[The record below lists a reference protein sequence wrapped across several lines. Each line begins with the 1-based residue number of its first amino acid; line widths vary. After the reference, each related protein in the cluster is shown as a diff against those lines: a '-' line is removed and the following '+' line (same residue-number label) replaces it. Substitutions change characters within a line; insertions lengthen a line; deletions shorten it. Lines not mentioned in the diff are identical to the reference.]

1 MELKVK
7 VDNKKVFNRIG
18 LATFVT
24 MILVS
29 IIQVMFF
36 GVIAVI
42 DQELL
47 SAPWVNYASI
57 AISFYL
63 IGFPVFYLM
72 IKNLPEEEK
81 RESKTLGVFEVIK
94 ICFMSY
100 SIVYIVNF
108 LTNILMMLIA
118 VIKGSEVTN
127 PLVNMLEGS
136 NWIWSLI
143 FAGILSPIIEE
154 MMFRGVMLNKLR
166 RYGDKVAIITTAI
179 LFGLFH
185 ANFSQFFYAVALGIV
200 FAYVTLKTGTIK
212 YSIILHI
219 IVNMMG
225 SVILPAVIGD
235 GSNIVAVG
243 CVGLA
248 LLAIVI
254 VGLVLLI
261 KNRKNVLTVLNGDGD
276 FRSEESIELL
286 KESDIVVTN
295 PPFSLFREYVAQL
308 IENEKKFIIIGNTN
322 SLTYKEIFK
331 LIKEDRIRTGY
342 TNFNVGMYFFVPDE
356 CEKYH
361 KIENG
366 RKLVRVSTS
375 CWFTNLP
382 VNKHNQEITLYK
394 KYTPEE
400 YPKYHNFDAI
410 NIGTYTDIPY
420 DYDGMMGV
428 PITFIDKYNPEQFEI
443 IGLGISKSGTEIGV
457 RPYTEEHKTY
467 RKKVQKKGAVDGDLY
482 MIDENGHP
490 KVPYARVII
499 KRKIKVNSVIK
510 DESLKLQESSLMEK
524 EIENEDRITSNIN

>member
-18 LATFVT
+18 LAIFVS
-24 MILVS
+24 MILVN
-29 IIQVMFF
+29 IVQVIFF
-36 GVIAVI
+36 GIIRAVN
-42 DQELL
+42 QELL
-47 SAPWVNYASI
+47 SAPWINYAAI

-108 LTNILMMLIA
+108 LTNLLMMLIA

-185 ANFSQFFYAVALGIV
+185 ANFSQFFYAVALGMI
-200 FAYVTLKTGTIK
+200 FAYVALKTGTIK

-219 IVNMMG
+219 VVNIMG
-225 SVILPAVIGD
+225 GVILPAAIGD
-235 GSNIVAVG
+235 GSNIVVAG

-254 VGLVLLI
+254 IGLVLLI
-261 KNRKNVLTVLNGDGD
+261 KNRKNISLLDG
-276 FRSEESIELL
+276 EIKL
-286 KESDIVVTN
+286 
-295 PPFSLFREYVAQL
+295 
-308 IENEKKFIIIGNTN
+308 EKGTA
-322 SLTYKEIFK
+322 FK
-331 LIKEDRIRTGY
+331 TIWV
-342 TNFNVGMYFFVPDE
+342 NVGMILYVVICLFSM
-356 CEKYH
+356 
-361 KIENG
+361 
-366 RKLVRVSTS
+366 VSIL
-375 CWFTNLP
+375 F
-382 VNKHNQEITLYK
+382 
-394 KYTPEE
+394 
-400 YPKYHNFDAI
+400 
-410 NIGTYTDIPY
+410 
-420 DYDGMMGV
+420 M
-428 PITFIDKYNPEQFEI
+428 
-443 IGLGISKSGTEIGV
+443 
-457 RPYTEEHKTY
+457 
-467 RKKVQKKGAVDGDLY
+467 
-482 MIDENGHP
+482 
-490 KVPYARVII
+490 
-499 KRKIKVNSVIK
+499 
-510 DESLKLQESSLMEK
+510 
-524 EIENEDRITSNIN
+524 

>member
-81 RESKTLGVFEVIK
+81 RESKTLGAFEVIK

-108 LTNILMMLIA
+108 LTNLLMMLIA

-154 MMFRGVMLNKLR
+154 MMFRGVMLNKLK

-185 ANFSQFFYAVALGIV
+185 ANFSQFFYAVALGMI
-200 FAYVTLKTGTIK
+200 FAYVALKTGTIK

-219 IVNMMG
+219 VVNIMG
-225 SVILPAVIGD
+225 GVILPAAIGD
-235 GSNIVAVG
+235 GSNIVVAG
-243 CVGLA
+243 CVGLV

-254 VGLVLLI
+254 IGLVLLI
-261 KNRKNVLTVLNGDGD
+261 KNRKNISLLDG
-276 FRSEESIELL
+276 EIKL
-286 KESDIVVTN
+286 
-295 PPFSLFREYVAQL
+295 
-308 IENEKKFIIIGNTN
+308 EKGTA
-322 SLTYKEIFK
+322 FK
-331 LIKEDRIRTGY
+331 TIWV
-342 TNFNVGMYFFVPDE
+342 NVGMILYVV
-356 CEKYH
+356 
-361 KIENG
+361 IS
-366 RKLVRVSTS
+366 LVSMVSIL
-375 CWFTNLP
+375 F
-382 VNKHNQEITLYK
+382 
-394 KYTPEE
+394 
-400 YPKYHNFDAI
+400 
-410 NIGTYTDIPY
+410 
-420 DYDGMMGV
+420 M
-428 PITFIDKYNPEQFEI
+428 
-443 IGLGISKSGTEIGV
+443 
-457 RPYTEEHKTY
+457 
-467 RKKVQKKGAVDGDLY
+467 
-482 MIDENGHP
+482 
-490 KVPYARVII
+490 
-499 KRKIKVNSVIK
+499 
-510 DESLKLQESSLMEK
+510 
-524 EIENEDRITSNIN
+524 

>member
-18 LATFVT
+18 LAIFVS
-24 MILVS
+24 MILVN
-29 IIQVMFF
+29 IIQVIFF
-36 GVIAVI
+36 GFIGVVN
-42 DQELL
+42 QELL
-47 SAPWVNYASI
+47 SAPWINYAGI

-185 ANFSQFFYAVALGIV
+185 ANFSQFFYAVALGMI
-200 FAYVTLKTGTIK
+200 FAYVALKTGTIK

-219 IVNMMG
+219 VVNIMG
-225 SVILPAVIGD
+225 GVILPAAIGD

-248 LLAIVI
+248 LLVIVI

-261 KNRKNVLTVLNGDGD
+261 KNRKNISLLDGEIKLEKGTAFKTVW
-276 FRSEESIELL
+276 
-286 KESDIVVTN
+286 V
-295 PPFSLFREYVAQL
+295 
-308 IENEKKFIIIGNTN
+308 
-322 SLTYKEIFK
+322 
-331 LIKEDRIRTGY
+331 
-342 TNFNVGMYFFVPDE
+342 NVGMILYVV
-356 CEKYH
+356 
-361 KIENG
+361 IS
-366 RKLVRVSTS
+366 LVS
-375 CWFTNLP
+375 
-382 VNKHNQEITLYK
+382 
-394 KYTPEE
+394 
-400 YPKYHNFDAI
+400 
-410 NIGTYTDIPY
+410 
-420 DYDGMMGV
+420 M
-428 PITFIDKYNPEQFEI
+428 
-443 IGLGISKSGTEIGV
+443 ISI
-457 RPYTEEHKTY
+457 
-467 RKKVQKKGAVDGDLY
+467 LF
-482 MIDENGHP
+482 M
-490 KVPYARVII
+490 
-499 KRKIKVNSVIK
+499 
-510 DESLKLQESSLMEK
+510 
-524 EIENEDRITSNIN
+524 

>member
-18 LATFVT
+18 LAIFVS
-24 MILVS
+24 MILVN
-29 IIQVMFF
+29 IVQVIFF
-36 GVIAVI
+36 GIIRAVN
-42 DQELL
+42 QELL
-47 SAPWVNYASI
+47 SAPWINYAAI

-108 LTNILMMLIA
+108 LTNLFMMLIA

-185 ANFSQFFYAVALGIV
+185 ANFSQFFYAVALGMI
-200 FAYVTLKTGTIK
+200 FAYVALKTGTIK

-219 IVNMMG
+219 VVNIMG
-225 SVILPAVIGD
+225 GVILPAVIGD
-235 GSNIVAVG
+235 GSNIVVVG

-261 KNRKNVLTVLNGDGD
+261 KNRKNISLLDG
-276 FRSEESIELL
+276 EIKL
-286 KESDIVVTN
+286 
-295 PPFSLFREYVAQL
+295 
-308 IENEKKFIIIGNTN
+308 EKGTA
-322 SLTYKEIFK
+322 FK
-331 LIKEDRIRTGY
+331 TIWV
-342 TNFNVGMYFFVPDE
+342 NVGMILYVVICLFSM
-356 CEKYH
+356 
-361 KIENG
+361 
-366 RKLVRVSTS
+366 VSIL
-375 CWFTNLP
+375 F
-382 VNKHNQEITLYK
+382 
-394 KYTPEE
+394 
-400 YPKYHNFDAI
+400 
-410 NIGTYTDIPY
+410 
-420 DYDGMMGV
+420 M
-428 PITFIDKYNPEQFEI
+428 
-443 IGLGISKSGTEIGV
+443 
-457 RPYTEEHKTY
+457 
-467 RKKVQKKGAVDGDLY
+467 
-482 MIDENGHP
+482 
-490 KVPYARVII
+490 
-499 KRKIKVNSVIK
+499 
-510 DESLKLQESSLMEK
+510 
-524 EIENEDRITSNIN
+524 

>member
-18 LATFVT
+18 LAIFVS
-24 MILVS
+24 MILVN
-29 IIQVMFF
+29 IIQVVFF
-36 GVIAVI
+36 GIIGVVN
-42 DQELL
+42 QELL
-47 SAPWVNYASI
+47 SAPWINYAGI

-185 ANFSQFFYAVALGIV
+185 ANFSQFFYAVALGMI
-200 FAYVTLKTGTIK
+200 FAYVALKTGTIK

-219 IVNMMG
+219 VVNIMG
-225 SVILPAVIGD
+225 GVILPAVIGD

-261 KNRKNVLTVLNGDGD
+261 KNRKNISLLDG
-276 FRSEESIELL
+276 EIKL
-286 KESDIVVTN
+286 
-295 PPFSLFREYVAQL
+295 
-308 IENEKKFIIIGNTN
+308 EKGTA
-322 SLTYKEIFK
+322 FK
-331 LIKEDRIRTGY
+331 TIWV
-342 TNFNVGMYFFVPDE
+342 NVGMILYVV
-356 CEKYH
+356 
-361 KIENG
+361 IS
-366 RKLVRVSTS
+366 LVS
-375 CWFTNLP
+375 
-382 VNKHNQEITLYK
+382 
-394 KYTPEE
+394 
-400 YPKYHNFDAI
+400 
-410 NIGTYTDIPY
+410 
-420 DYDGMMGV
+420 M
-428 PITFIDKYNPEQFEI
+428 
-443 IGLGISKSGTEIGV
+443 ISI
-457 RPYTEEHKTY
+457 
-467 RKKVQKKGAVDGDLY
+467 LF
-482 MIDENGHP
+482 M
-490 KVPYARVII
+490 
-499 KRKIKVNSVIK
+499 
-510 DESLKLQESSLMEK
+510 
-524 EIENEDRITSNIN
+524 

>member
-18 LATFVT
+18 LAIFVS
-24 MILVS
+24 MILVN
-29 IIQVMFF
+29 IIQVIFF
-36 GVIAVI
+36 GIIGVVN
-42 DQELL
+42 QELL
-47 SAPWVNYASI
+47 SAPWINYAGI

-127 PLVNMLEGS
+127 PLVNVIEGS

-261 KNRKNVLTVLNGDGD
+261 KNRKNISLLDG
-276 FRSEESIELL
+276 EIKL
-286 KESDIVVTN
+286 
-295 PPFSLFREYVAQL
+295 
-308 IENEKKFIIIGNTN
+308 EKGTA
-322 SLTYKEIFK
+322 FK
-331 LIKEDRIRTGY
+331 TIWV
-342 TNFNVGMYFFVPDE
+342 NVGMILYVV
-356 CEKYH
+356 
-361 KIENG
+361 IS
-366 RKLVRVSTS
+366 LVS
-375 CWFTNLP
+375 
-382 VNKHNQEITLYK
+382 
-394 KYTPEE
+394 
-400 YPKYHNFDAI
+400 
-410 NIGTYTDIPY
+410 
-420 DYDGMMGV
+420 M
-428 PITFIDKYNPEQFEI
+428 
-443 IGLGISKSGTEIGV
+443 ISI
-457 RPYTEEHKTY
+457 
-467 RKKVQKKGAVDGDLY
+467 LF
-482 MIDENGHP
+482 M
-490 KVPYARVII
+490 
-499 KRKIKVNSVIK
+499 
-510 DESLKLQESSLMEK
+510 
-524 EIENEDRITSNIN
+524 

>member
-18 LATFVT
+18 LAIFVS
-24 MILVS
+24 MILVN
-29 IIQVMFF
+29 IIQVIFF
-36 GVIAVI
+36 GIIGVVN
-42 DQELL
+42 QELL
-47 SAPWVNYASI
+47 SAPWINYAGI

-219 IVNMMG
+219 VVNIMG
-225 SVILPAVIGD
+225 GVILPAAIGD
-235 GSNIVAVG
+235 GSNIVVAG
-243 CVGLA
+243 CVGLV

-254 VGLVLLI
+254 IGLVLLI
-261 KNRKNVLTVLNGDGD
+261 KNRKNISLLDG
-276 FRSEESIELL
+276 EIKL
-286 KESDIVVTN
+286 
-295 PPFSLFREYVAQL
+295 
-308 IENEKKFIIIGNTN
+308 EKGTA
-322 SLTYKEIFK
+322 FK
-331 LIKEDRIRTGY
+331 TIWV
-342 TNFNVGMYFFVPDE
+342 NVGMILYVV
-356 CEKYH
+356 
-361 KIENG
+361 IS
-366 RKLVRVSTS
+366 LVS
-375 CWFTNLP
+375 
-382 VNKHNQEITLYK
+382 
-394 KYTPEE
+394 
-400 YPKYHNFDAI
+400 
-410 NIGTYTDIPY
+410 
-420 DYDGMMGV
+420 M
-428 PITFIDKYNPEQFEI
+428 
-443 IGLGISKSGTEIGV
+443 ISI
-457 RPYTEEHKTY
+457 
-467 RKKVQKKGAVDGDLY
+467 LF
-482 MIDENGHP
+482 M
-490 KVPYARVII
+490 
-499 KRKIKVNSVIK
+499 
-510 DESLKLQESSLMEK
+510 
-524 EIENEDRITSNIN
+524 

>member
-18 LATFVT
+18 LAIFVS
-24 MILVS
+24 MILVN
-29 IIQVMFF
+29 IIQVIFF
-36 GVIAVI
+36 GIIGVVN
-42 DQELL
+42 QELL
-47 SAPWVNYASI
+47 SAPWINYAGI

-154 MMFRGVMLNKLR
+154 MMVRGVMLNKLR

-185 ANFSQFFYAVALGIV
+185 ANFSQFFYAVALGMI
-200 FAYVTLKTGTIK
+200 FAYVALKTGTIK

-219 IVNMMG
+219 VVNIMG
-225 SVILPAVIGD
+225 GVILPAVIGD

-261 KNRKNVLTVLNGDGD
+261 KNRKNISLLDG
-276 FRSEESIELL
+276 EIKL
-286 KESDIVVTN
+286 
-295 PPFSLFREYVAQL
+295 
-308 IENEKKFIIIGNTN
+308 EKGTA
-322 SLTYKEIFK
+322 FK
-331 LIKEDRIRTGY
+331 TIWV
-342 TNFNVGMYFFVPDE
+342 NVGMILYVV
-356 CEKYH
+356 
-361 KIENG
+361 IS
-366 RKLVRVSTS
+366 LVS
-375 CWFTNLP
+375 
-382 VNKHNQEITLYK
+382 
-394 KYTPEE
+394 
-400 YPKYHNFDAI
+400 
-410 NIGTYTDIPY
+410 
-420 DYDGMMGV
+420 M
-428 PITFIDKYNPEQFEI
+428 
-443 IGLGISKSGTEIGV
+443 ISI
-457 RPYTEEHKTY
+457 
-467 RKKVQKKGAVDGDLY
+467 LF
-482 MIDENGHP
+482 M
-490 KVPYARVII
+490 
-499 KRKIKVNSVIK
+499 
-510 DESLKLQESSLMEK
+510 
-524 EIENEDRITSNIN
+524 

>member
-18 LATFVT
+18 LAIFVS
-24 MILVS
+24 MILVN
-29 IIQVMFF
+29 IIQVIFF
-36 GVIAVI
+36 GIIGVVN
-42 DQELL
+42 QELL
-47 SAPWVNYASI
+47 SAPWINYAGI

-185 ANFSQFFYAVALGIV
+185 ANFSQFFYAVALGMI
-200 FAYVTLKTGTIK
+200 FAYVALKTGTIK

-219 IVNMMG
+219 VVNIMG
-225 SVILPAVIGD
+225 GVILPAVIGD

-248 LLAIVI
+248 LLAILI

-261 KNRKNVLTVLNGDGD
+261 KNRKNISLLDG
-276 FRSEESIELL
+276 EIKL
-286 KESDIVVTN
+286 
-295 PPFSLFREYVAQL
+295 
-308 IENEKKFIIIGNTN
+308 EKGTA
-322 SLTYKEIFK
+322 FK
-331 LIKEDRIRTGY
+331 TIWV
-342 TNFNVGMYFFVPDE
+342 NVGMILYVV
-356 CEKYH
+356 
-361 KIENG
+361 IS
-366 RKLVRVSTS
+366 LVS
-375 CWFTNLP
+375 
-382 VNKHNQEITLYK
+382 
-394 KYTPEE
+394 
-400 YPKYHNFDAI
+400 
-410 NIGTYTDIPY
+410 
-420 DYDGMMGV
+420 M
-428 PITFIDKYNPEQFEI
+428 
-443 IGLGISKSGTEIGV
+443 ISI
-457 RPYTEEHKTY
+457 
-467 RKKVQKKGAVDGDLY
+467 LF
-482 MIDENGHP
+482 M
-490 KVPYARVII
+490 
-499 KRKIKVNSVIK
+499 
-510 DESLKLQESSLMEK
+510 
-524 EIENEDRITSNIN
+524 

>member
-18 LATFVT
+18 LAIFVS
-24 MILVS
+24 MILVN
-29 IIQVMFF
+29 IIQVVFF
-36 GVIAVI
+36 GIIGVVN
-42 DQELL
+42 QELL
-47 SAPWVNYASI
+47 SAPWINYAGI

-185 ANFSQFFYAVALGIV
+185 ANFSQFFYAVALGMI
-200 FAYVTLKTGTIK
+200 FAYVALKTGTIK

-219 IVNMMG
+219 VVNIMG
-225 SVILPAVIGD
+225 GVILPAVIGD
-235 GSNIVAVG
+235 GSNIAAVG

-261 KNRKNVLTVLNGDGD
+261 KNRKNISLLDG
-276 FRSEESIELL
+276 EIKL
-286 KESDIVVTN
+286 
-295 PPFSLFREYVAQL
+295 
-308 IENEKKFIIIGNTN
+308 EKGTA
-322 SLTYKEIFK
+322 FK
-331 LIKEDRIRTGY
+331 TIWV
-342 TNFNVGMYFFVPDE
+342 NVGMILYVV
-356 CEKYH
+356 
-361 KIENG
+361 IS
-366 RKLVRVSTS
+366 LVS
-375 CWFTNLP
+375 
-382 VNKHNQEITLYK
+382 
-394 KYTPEE
+394 
-400 YPKYHNFDAI
+400 
-410 NIGTYTDIPY
+410 
-420 DYDGMMGV
+420 M
-428 PITFIDKYNPEQFEI
+428 
-443 IGLGISKSGTEIGV
+443 ISI
-457 RPYTEEHKTY
+457 
-467 RKKVQKKGAVDGDLY
+467 LF
-482 MIDENGHP
+482 M
-490 KVPYARVII
+490 
-499 KRKIKVNSVIK
+499 
-510 DESLKLQESSLMEK
+510 
-524 EIENEDRITSNIN
+524 

>member
-18 LATFVT
+18 LAIFVS
-24 MILVS
+24 MILVN
-29 IIQVMFF
+29 IIQVIFF
-36 GVIAVI
+36 GIIGVVN
-42 DQELL
+42 QELL
-47 SAPWVNYASI
+47 SAPWINYAGI

-185 ANFSQFFYAVALGIV
+185 ANFSQFFYAVALGMI
-200 FAYVTLKTGTIK
+200 FAYVALKTGTIK

-219 IVNMMG
+219 VVNIMG
-225 SVILPAVIGD
+225 GVILPAVIGD

-261 KNRKNVLTVLNGDGD
+261 KNRKNISLLDG
-276 FRSEESIELL
+276 EIKL
-286 KESDIVVTN
+286 
-295 PPFSLFREYVAQL
+295 
-308 IENEKKFIIIGNTN
+308 EKGTA
-322 SLTYKEIFK
+322 FK
-331 LIKEDRIRTGY
+331 TIWV
-342 TNFNVGMYFFVPDE
+342 NVGMILYVV
-356 CEKYH
+356 
-361 KIENG
+361 IS
-366 RKLVRVSTS
+366 LVS
-375 CWFTNLP
+375 
-382 VNKHNQEITLYK
+382 
-394 KYTPEE
+394 
-400 YPKYHNFDAI
+400 
-410 NIGTYTDIPY
+410 
-420 DYDGMMGV
+420 M
-428 PITFIDKYNPEQFEI
+428 
-443 IGLGISKSGTEIGV
+443 ISI
-457 RPYTEEHKTY
+457 
-467 RKKVQKKGAVDGDLY
+467 LF
-482 MIDENGHP
+482 M
-490 KVPYARVII
+490 
-499 KRKIKVNSVIK
+499 
-510 DESLKLQESSLMEK
+510 
-524 EIENEDRITSNIN
+524 

>member
-18 LATFVT
+18 LAIFVS
-24 MILVS
+24 MILVN
-29 IIQVMFF
+29 IIQVVFF
-36 GVIAVI
+36 GIIGVVN
-42 DQELL
+42 QELL
-47 SAPWVNYASI
+47 SAPWINYAAI

-127 PLVNMLEGS
+127 PLVNMLGGS

-200 FAYVTLKTGTIK
+200 FAYVALKTGTIK

-219 IVNMMG
+219 VVNIMG
-225 SVILPAVIGD
+225 GVILPAVIGD

-261 KNRKNVLTVLNGDGD
+261 KNRKNISLLDG
-276 FRSEESIELL
+276 EIKL
-286 KESDIVVTN
+286 
-295 PPFSLFREYVAQL
+295 
-308 IENEKKFIIIGNTN
+308 EKGTA
-322 SLTYKEIFK
+322 FK
-331 LIKEDRIRTGY
+331 TIWV
-342 TNFNVGMYFFVPDE
+342 NVGMILYVV
-356 CEKYH
+356 
-361 KIENG
+361 IS
-366 RKLVRVSTS
+366 LVS
-375 CWFTNLP
+375 
-382 VNKHNQEITLYK
+382 
-394 KYTPEE
+394 
-400 YPKYHNFDAI
+400 
-410 NIGTYTDIPY
+410 
-420 DYDGMMGV
+420 M
-428 PITFIDKYNPEQFEI
+428 
-443 IGLGISKSGTEIGV
+443 ISI
-457 RPYTEEHKTY
+457 
-467 RKKVQKKGAVDGDLY
+467 LF
-482 MIDENGHP
+482 M
-490 KVPYARVII
+490 
-499 KRKIKVNSVIK
+499 
-510 DESLKLQESSLMEK
+510 
-524 EIENEDRITSNIN
+524 